1 MVLLLIVESLILLI
15 GLLLCGVGLLA
26 ASPVVFCVSTAAY
39 RQLFGNED
47 TTGFVS

>member
-1 MVLLLIVESLILLI
+1 MLIVESLILLI

-39 RQLFGNED
+39 RQLFGNKD